1 MNQTQPGHTNVV
13 NQPQSQHQ
21 LQPLAL
27 LGATVVDGTGSPPRP
42 DTTVVLRAGR
52 IESVGPRTDLV
63 PPDDAE
69 VRHVHRRWILPGLL
83 DAHAHMESAA
93 DLRALLEWGVT
104 AFRNP
109 AAPLPTQSSALGQAP
124 TPGPTSTAPPLHAV
138 RAGPPLDYPPSS
150 LPRPCVVEVTTADE
164 VRTAVR
170 SQAAAGVD
178 LIKLYVRLPPD
189 LVRAAVTQ
197 AHHCGLPALGDL
209 ALTSWTDA
217 ARAGID
223 FLSHA
228 MPRHPSLL
236 PADLREAYLR
246 DLSARRIHPL
256 KRWFDLVDLDGPEIR
271 EMIRA
276 LRDHSVGVDPTL
288 VGVEVALGGPD
299 APAKRA
305 VWSKVLG
312 LVSRLRTSGVSLLV
326 GTDAPRPGIN
336 AGESLH
342 RELTHLVDA
351 GFSEAEVL
359 SMATAHN
366 AAALGLAHSH
376 GTITPGRRAD
386 LLVLSADP
394 LAHLEHL
401 ADIEE
406 VNLAGVAQRRP

>member
-1 MNQTQPGHTNVV
+1 M
-13 NQPQSQHQ
+13 
-21 LQPLAL
+21 
-27 LGATVVDGTGSPPRP
+27 DGTGSPPRP

-52 IESVGPRTDLV
+52 IESVGPGIDLA

-69 VRHVHRRWILPGLL
+69 VRDVHRRWILPGLL
-83 DAHAHMESAA
+83 DAHAHVESSAN
-93 DLRALLEWGVT
+93 LRALLEWGVT

-109 AAPLPTQSSALGQAP
+109 AAPLPTQLSALDQAPAP
-124 TPGPTSTAPPLHAV
+124 TPAPNQTPTSTAPPLHAV

-150 LPRPCVVEVTTADE
+150 IPRPGVVEVTTADE
-164 VRTAVR
+164 VRAAVR

-178 LIKLYVRLPPD
+178 LIKLYVRLPPN

-197 AHHCGLPALGDL
+197 AHRCGLPALGDL

-246 DLSARRIHPL
+246 DLRARRIHPL
-256 KRWFDLVDLDGPEIR
+256 KRWFELVDLDGPEIR

-288 VGVEVALGGPD
+288 VGVEVVLGGPN
-299 APAKRA
+299 APEKRA

-351 GFSEAEVL
+351 GFSEAEVI

-376 GTITPGRRAD
+376 GTLTPGRRAD
-386 LLVLSADP
+386 LLVLGANP
-394 LAHLEHL
+394 LAHLAHL
-401 ADIEE
+401 ANIEE
-406 VNLAGVAQRRP
+406 VYLAGVAQRRPDNNGQQHKPTARRHL